1 MERFRLKNIIILILV
16 LLNGFLVSSLAQR
29 RTAERDAFHR
39 TAEQLAALFEE
50 NGMTLEPGA
59 VSRDLP
65 SDGVALARD
74 TALEERAAAFLLGD
88 ALSVSDQGGGIFHY
102 AGPAGEAFFRSSGGF
117 EAAGT
122 LAQRD
127 VEDFCR
133 DFCRTFSYEAPD
145 LRLDEEGSGVFTALA
160 EYVLE
165 GGGVVFGPRPCDYS
179 KKVNKSTRRL
189 ALRRVLGDLIAAS
202 KVSTVSEFSVADGK
216 TKYFIKAV
224 KDLTDAKKVLIVAA
238 SFDETT
244 YRAARNV
251 QEVLLMTAAE
261 VNIEQLMNADAVILV
276 DNALETLASRTA

>member
-1 MERFRLKNIIILILV
+1 MSANTFTLEAAAAANIQVVGSDKGSQAVHDLIV
-16 LLNGFLVSSLAQR
+16 AYQANR
-29 RTAERDAFHR
+29 RTGSANSKTNNKKIFRQKG
-39 TAEQLAALFEE
+39 TG
-50 NGMTLEPGA
+50 N
-59 VSRDLP
+59 
-65 SDGVALARD
+65 ARHGD
-74 TALEERAAAFLLGD
+74 KRAP
-88 ALSVSDQGGGIFHY
+88 IF
-102 AGPAGEAFFRSSGGF
+102 
-117 EAAGT
+117 
-122 LAQRD
+122 
-127 VEDFCR
+127 V
-133 DFCRTFSYEAPD
+133 
-145 LRLDEEGSGVFTALA
+145 
-160 EYVLE
+160 

-216 TKYFIKAV
+216 TKSFIKAV